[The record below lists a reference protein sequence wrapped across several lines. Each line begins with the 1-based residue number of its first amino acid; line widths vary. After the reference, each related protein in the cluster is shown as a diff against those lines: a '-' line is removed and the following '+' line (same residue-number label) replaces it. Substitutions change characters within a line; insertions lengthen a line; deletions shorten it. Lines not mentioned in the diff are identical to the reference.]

1 MSPPAYTPPLCTPRA
16 PYPRTPDYKCG
27 DARVD
32 VAKAVGKVGKVTNV
46 AKVAK
51 AAEDLQ
57 EVLNRRGIASRGSR
71 PTVGR
76 QGRLQADLDRDAC
89 DVKLRWRRARLR
101 RGSSCGVTRQ
111 VRAAQMAVAVREA
124 AVARAA
130 AAAAARAVAVT
141 APLPLLLR
149 STWLPLSP
157 PPTLLLL
164 LLLLLPLLRTAATT
178 GHTSA
183 ADAHAGCVA
192 LQERARQPHRARG
205 RPHDGPGTRAPN
217 GTRRRS
223 VLLQHWAPIAG
234 GASPFAGAWWRRRY
248 AESAASRRPRTRS

>member
-1 MSPPAYTPPLCTPRA
+1 M
-16 PYPRTPDYKCG
+16 
-27 DARVD
+27 
-32 VAKAVGKVGKVTNV
+32 
-46 AKVAK
+46 
-51 AAEDLQ
+51 
-57 EVLNRRGIASRGSR
+57 
-71 PTVGR
+71 
-76 QGRLQADLDRDAC
+76 
-89 DVKLRWRRARLR
+89 RRARAR
-101 RGSSCGVTRQ
+101 SH
-111 VRAAQMAVAVREA
+111 
-124 AVARAA
+124 ARASA
-130 AAAAARAVAVT
+130 CKRRCRHFSDERMPCVRGATVVRYRAPFAAAARAVAVT

-157 PPTLLLL
+157 PPPLLLL